1 MLVLGGRG
9 VEGVAVRDLVGVQG
23 LGFRVQIS
31 GCRIQGEGC
40 GPKTME
46 PRLPWPSGSFREIK
60 RSSSNTFTASAS
72 LWSERQTW
80 FRVRGVGVS
89 GLVFD
94 VGG

>member
-1 MLVLGGRG
+1 MLVLGRRG
-9 VEGVAVRDLVGVQG
+9 VEGVSVRDLVRVQG

-31 GCRIQGEGC
+31 GCRIQGVGC

-72 LWSERQTW
+72 LWSERYTW
-80 FRVRGVGVS
+80 SRVS
-89 GLVFD
+89 GGMSAGPVFD